1 MLFFYNKDK
10 QNINNIYIKNFL
22 YFDKFHSIIL
32 NIFLI
37 KFLKCIRK
45 KKNDSELWIR
55 YYLQPH
61 QWHSM
66 IPSTII
72 IPYIKNIISRKA
84 MRNRTSKS
92 RLPVTQSPLVITNR
106 PRSFPYQAEASSK
119 STGGVFQVRIK
130 SERTGEFS
138 PVESIPTPCEEP
150 CF

>member
-1 MLFFYNKDK
+1 
-10 QNINNIYIKNFL
+10 
-22 YFDKFHSIIL
+22 
-32 NIFLI
+32 
-37 KFLKCIRK
+37 
-45 KKNDSELWIR
+45 
-55 YYLQPH
+55 
-61 QWHSM
+61 M

-138 PVESIPTPCEEP
+138 PVESTPCEER
-150 CF
+150 F